1 MATSYI
7 FLTGLLMLSSE
18 PADYDPLAE
27 LSALGSA
34 LAEMDQEAGGSIRA
48 KKAVDL
54 GRTQRLKDPKNLQ
67 AKVVKVKQA
76 GFPLVALVLKVSRS
90 AKEGPGKG
98 VKKNTQITVIPKL
111 QKSADGSIDL
121 KDEATLRNA
130 GAYYFQPGD
139 KVALRLSSAEGAV
152 LEAEYLERK

>member
-34 LAEMDQEAGGSIRA
+34 LAELDQEAGGSIRA

-54 GRTQRLKDPKNLQ
+54 GRTQRLKDPRNLQ
-67 AKVVKVKQA
+67 AKVLKVKQA

-98 VKKNTQITVIPKL
+98 VKKKHVSKYG
-111 QKSADGSIDL
+111 K
-121 KDEATLRNA
+121 
-130 GAYYFQPGD
+130 
-139 KVALRLSSAEGAV
+139 
-152 LEAEYLERK
+152 